1 MENIEG
7 KKYDEYK
14 ERLTNFSNEFDIGL
28 FVHIVRKSII
38 WVLFLIFLSAAS
50 AYVYLKYTPGVYEAK
65 VIIQLGEDDNA
76 TKVLNVGQY
85 NEENSLQSK
94 LELLRSKLLIKET
107 LSNIPIEVS
116 YFAEGEILT
125 NEHYTQSI
133 YNVEILNLKNES
145 VRGRSILVNFTD
157 SNTFDL
163 VFNGEL
169 FADNKLNKAID
180 LGPVVLSLSL
190 SYVENIQDHLDD
202 EDQWF
207 FKINS
212 INGLANRFYKNL
224 DVRILN
230 NTAKTMEVSYRDNNP
245 HIARD
250 FVMAHATEF
259 ISFDLIK
266 RSRSEENIINFIDA
280 QIDTVFEKLRS
291 SEARLNAYKQ
301 ENKITNLSSISE
313 VYLNRLT
320 RFEDDV
326 LSMEMELSLLDQVV
340 KLTGQ
345 KSSEVEAYNIVPLL
359 AGTTFEKTLSSLLNK
374 LNELLIRKEEAL
386 YSITNENDR
395 IKLLDYQIDIQKK
408 LIIDSVEGLR
418 DKLNEQ
424 KDNLGEKVSDVE
436 TTYYTL
442 PEKELEFARLQ
453 RLLQINEKYY
463 TMLLEKRIEYRISK
477 EGFVSRHQV
486 LEEAPLPRSPI
497 SPRKNMILV
506 SFVLSGAILGFI
518 LISVR
523 YLIHNNITTL
533 NEIVKLSHASI
544 STLGVVPKY
553 KRDIPIS
560 MLIVDKNPKAIIAE
574 AFRSLRTNLQFI
586 SNTPGSKTIAVTS
599 TISGEGKTF
608 VALNLAGIIAYSG
621 KKVVVLD
628 LDMRKPKIHKSFKV
642 DNSKGMSSLLIGKD
656 ELEDTIRP
664 TSLEH
669 LEFITAG
676 PIPPN
681 PSELILGIRM
691 KTLLDRLKGMYDVV
705 IIDTPPVGLVTDGVE
720 LIKQVDYPL
729 YVFRSDYSKKQF
741 VQVADRLINE
751 NGVSKL
757 AVVLNGVDL
766 DRNRYS
772 YKYSYGY
779 GYGYGYGYNPGY
791 GGGYYSDDKSAP
803 RKTFD
808 FLKKKKG

>member
-7 KKYDEYK
+7 RKYDEYK
-14 ERLTNFSNEFDIGL
+14 ERLTNFSNEFDLGL
-28 FVHIVRKSII
+28 FVHIVRKSIV
-38 WVLFLIFLSAAS
+38 WVFLLIFLSAAG
-50 AYVYLKYTPGVYEAK
+50 AYIYLKYTPGVYEAK

-107 LSNIPIEVS
+107 LKRIPIEVS

-125 NEHYTQSI
+125 NEHYTQSP
-133 YNVEILNLKNES
+133 YEVEILELKSES
-145 VRGRSILVNFTD
+145 ARNKAILVNFEDATK
-157 SNTFDL
+157 F
-163 VFNGEL
+163 EL
-169 FADNKLNKAID
+169 IYRGKEFPGQQVNQAID
-180 LGPVVLSLSL
+180 IGDVRIRVKVNNPESL
-190 SYVENIQDHLDD
+190 IQHLER
-202 EDQWF
+202 EDQLF
-207 FKINS
+207 FRINS
-212 INGLANRFYKNL
+212 LDGLSNRFYGNL

-230 NTAKTMEVSYRDNNP
+230 NTAKTMVISYRDHNP

-250 FVMAHATEF
+250 FVMAHAEEF
-259 ISFDLIK
+259 INFDLEK

-280 QIDTVFEKLRS
+280 QIDTVFEKLRN
-291 SEARLNAYKQ
+291 SESTLNTYKQ

-313 VYLNRLT
+313 VYLQRLT
-320 RFEDDV
+320 KYEDDV
-326 LSMEMELSLLDQVV
+326 LQLELELKLLEQVELLTEKNV
-340 KLTGQ
+340 KEIQ
-345 KSSEVEAYNIVPLL
+345 AHNIVPLIS
-359 AGTTFEKTLSSLLNK
+359 GSTFENTLTGLLDN
-374 LNELLIRKEEAL
+374 LNQLLIEKEEAL
-386 YSITNENDR
+386 YSVTIDNDR
-395 IKLLDYQIDIQKK
+395 IKSLEHQIGIQKN
-408 LIIDSVEGLR
+408 LILESVSALR
-418 DKLNEQ
+418 DKVVEQ
-424 KDNLGEKVSDVE
+424 KKNLSEKVHDVE
-436 TTYYTL
+436 GTYYTL

-453 RLLQINEKYY
+453 RLLHINEKYY

-486 LEEAPLPRSPI
+486 LEEAPLPRNPI

-506 SFVLSGAILGFI
+506 SFVLTGAILGFI
-518 LISVR
+518 LISIR
-523 YLIHNNITTL
+523 YLVHNNITSL
-533 NEIVKLSHASI
+533 NEIVRLSHASI
-544 STLGVVPKY
+544 STLGVVPKF
-553 KRDIPIS
+553 KREIPIS
-560 MLIVDKNPKAIIAE
+560 MLIVDKNPKSIIAE

-586 SNTPGSKTIAVTS
+586 SNEPGPKTVAVTS

-608 VALNLAGIIAYSG
+608 IALNLAGIIAYSG

-656 ELEDTIRP
+656 ELEDTIQN

-669 LEFITAG
+669 LDFITAG

-691 KTLLDRLKGMYDVV
+691 KTLIDRLKAMYDVV

-751 NGVSKL
+751 NKINKL
-757 AVVLNGVDL
+757 AVILNGVDL

-779 GYGYGYGYNPGY
+779 GYGYGYGYSPGY
-791 GGGYYSDDKSAP
+791 GGGYYSDDKSPSNKARNFFK
-803 RKTFD
+803 RK
-808 FLKKKKG
+808 